1 MLNDEIEKKSH
12 NFFFKKKT
20 KPNNEI
26 EQKNQST

>member
-12 NFFFKKKT
+12 NFFLKKT
-20 KPNNEI
+20 KLNNEI

>member
-1 MLNDEIEKKSH
+1 MMKLKKKSH
-12 NFFFKKKT
+12 NFFLKKKT